1 MKTFLTSLFLFA
13 SFSSFAATELSC
25 SGKNEDGE
33 EVKIKV
39 KNSTARVIIKNSRIV
54 TYKNVKNDW
63 DGHYTGVLTA
73 PGFSLKYE
81 NHYGVIAEVVLVA
94 DVSTGDERAIRVI
107 NIEKCDGTI

>member
-1 MKTFLTSLFLFA
+1 MKTFLASLFLLT
-13 SFSSFAATELSC
+13 SFSSFAVTELTC
-25 SGKNEDGE
+25 IGKNDDGE

-39 KNSTARVIIKNSRIV
+39 KNSIAKVTIKNSRIV

-63 DGHYTGVLTA
+63 DGHYTGVMTA
-73 PGFSLKYE
+73 TGFSLKYE

-94 DVSTGDERAIRVI
+94 DVSTGTERAIRVI